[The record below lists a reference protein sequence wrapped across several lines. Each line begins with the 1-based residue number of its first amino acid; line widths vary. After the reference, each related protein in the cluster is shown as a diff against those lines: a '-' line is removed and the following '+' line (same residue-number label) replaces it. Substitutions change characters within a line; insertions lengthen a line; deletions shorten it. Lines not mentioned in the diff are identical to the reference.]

1 MSRDED
7 LPHYLK
13 RPLDDRHRE
22 MSPVVDET
30 GNVVLR
36 HLWKLLLED
45 AFQPSEDDK
54 AVASIVVVHNSEFYF
69 SGTLFDDCRLNMTT
83 S

>member
-45 AFQPSEDDK
+45 AF
-54 AVASIVVVHNSEFYF
+54 
-69 SGTLFDDCRLNMTT
+69 
-83 S
+83 